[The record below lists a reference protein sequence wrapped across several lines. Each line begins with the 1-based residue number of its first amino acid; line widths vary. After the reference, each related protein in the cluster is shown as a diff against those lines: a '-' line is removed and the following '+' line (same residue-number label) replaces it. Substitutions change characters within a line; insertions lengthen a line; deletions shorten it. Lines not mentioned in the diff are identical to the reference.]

1 MLGISPKKGGRKA
14 NEKRQRA
21 PEGKGWLNQSIHFQ
35 WLLFLPEE
43 GCKGGFPSILPMAP
57 RCNMALNLKRYL
69 GPGSISSRPHQ
80 KYDMACIF
88 QICYSLTCR
97 MATSWKAPVC
107 PTEPPNLLEST
118 IRRPSKNTAHS
129 WQRKMACD
137 CSAPKKRFFSR
148 RLRKGY
154 DGCWGTYP
162 TFGEGKFMIS
172 LAWYIWHHPIGI
184 SKPLTPCTA
193 MLHISPQA
201 VAGSSLHR
209 PEVAGLL
216 AEHHGI
222 CQVEYSQI
230 STLTTSKCFKLLC
243 RLYPKGFLHTVNSI
257 YTKFSQTCKVW
268 PLFFW
273 KLLAQTYNWTDG
285 FSSNL

>member
-1 MLGISPKKGGRKA
+1 
-14 NEKRQRA
+14 
-21 PEGKGWLNQSIHFQ
+21 
-35 WLLFLPEE
+35 
-43 GCKGGFPSILPMAP
+43 
-57 RCNMALNLKRYL
+57 
-69 GPGSISSRPHQ
+69 
-80 KYDMACIF
+80 MACIF

-97 MATSWKAPVC
+97 MTTSWKDPVC
-107 PTEPPNLLEST
+107 PTEPPDLLEST

-137 CSAPKKRFFSR
+137 RPAPKKRFFFPVIAKGVPFLDNMAGGV
-148 RLRKGY
+148 LR
-154 DGCWGTYP
+154 DFP

-172 LAWYIWHHPIGI
+172 LSCYIWHHPIGI

-216 AEHHGI
+216 AERHHGI
-222 CQVEYSQI
+222 YQAKYSRQI

-257 YTKFSQTCKVW
+257 YTKFSQTCKV
-268 PLFFW
+268 
-273 KLLAQTYNWTDG
+273 
-285 FSSNL
+285 